1 MFSILPNFL
10 YSIKGRVHKIS
21 GLDSLIM
28 GAAHYTG
35 SGYMESLHFL
45 KTHAS
50 IITLNSINHTLLFCL
65 L

>member
-10 YSIKGRVHKIS
+10 YSIKSRVHKIS
-21 GLDSLIM
+21 DLDSLMM

-35 SGYMESLHFL
+35 SRYIETVHFL

-50 IITLNSINHTLLFCL
+50 IITPNNINHTLLFCL